1 MDGLAGHTILVVE
14 DEPTILLDLTRALEF
29 ENARVVSG
37 SHHADDAAI
46 SAAVLDG
53 ALPHVADRLTE
64 RKLPFLFC
72 SGRRA
77 DEFARWPHSPL
88 LSKPASAKA
97 IVDSLIGLLL
107 PDKAVDPE
115 TPPPFPASL
124 LPSDLVITEALRDR
138 PTKPDNGLAE
148 VDAFHDLAEIIMR
161 SRSAAVRR
169 FPEFAMRLCDA
180 GSAGWSRLRNNE
192 VGDAFFSWDGLA
204 GIFAPY
210 AGGST
215 PRTFSPCG
223 LCLDAGKTIL
233 VSRPERYFTYLEA
246 VEKPIAEIL
255 IVPVYDTG
263 GVALGTLWVAH
274 HDHKRF
280 DARDAWSIEQLSVQL
295 VLALQLI
302 DDAKAHDREIARNVA
317 LVRDADHRMRN
328 TLQSVASLLNLQA
341 RSCQVPKARA
351 VLEDAGA
358 RLSLFGTVH
367 ELLSKAADDNRA
379 VDLGL
384 IVERL
389 VTALR
394 AAKFADDK
402 IISLIAV
409 ADSVLLDPNTA
420 LSVSLLIN
428 EAIVNAYKHA
438 YPIGGGEIFVRV
450 TRNANGGLRVG
461 IQDDGVGIPP
471 TSERGL
477 GMTLMRS
484 FASQVGGELLIHSD
498 RTGTSICLHVD
509 QDAISRVRSTAT
521 DDAEFSS

>member
-161 SRSAAVRR
+161 SPSAAVRR

-180 GSAGWSRLRNNE
+180 GSAGWSRLRSNGP
-192 VGDAFFSWDGLA
+192 VRSFSWDSLA

-210 AGGST
+210 AGGTT
-215 PRTFSPCG
+215 PRAFSPCG
-223 LCLDAGKTIL
+223 LCLDSGKTML
-233 VSRPERYFTYLEA
+233 VSRPARHFTYFEA
-246 VEKPIAEIL
+246 VEEPVAEIL
-255 IVPVYDTG
+255 IVPVYDTD
-263 GVALGTLWVAH
+263 GVVLGTLWVAH

-280 DARDAWSIEQLSVQL
+280 DAHDARAIEQLSVQL
-295 VLALQLI
+295 VLALKLI

-317 LVRDADHRMRN
+317 LVRDADHRIKN

-351 VLEDAGA
+351 VLGEAGA

-367 ELLSKAADDNRA
+367 ELLANTTDDDRA
-379 VDLGL
+379 VDLSI

-394 AAKFADDK
+394 AAKSSDEPP
-402 IISLIAV
+402 ISLIAV
-409 ADSVLLDPNTA
+409 ADSVLLDPNIA
-420 LSVSLLIN
+420 LPVSLLIN
-428 EAIVNAYKHA
+428 EAVVNAYKHA
-438 YPIGGGEIFVRV
+438 YPDGTGEIFVRV
-450 TRNANGGLRVG
+450 ARNADGGLRVG

-471 TSERGL
+471 ISEHGL

-498 RTGTSICLHVD
+498 STGTSICVHLD
-509 QDAISRVRSTAT
+509 QDSISPVRSAVT